1 MDNISEITTFL
12 GWCTVVNS
20 GIYAITAIALTLFRN
35 TIKDMQSKLTGVP
48 AEKLDELYFNYL
60 GNFKLAII
68 IFSLTPYFAL
78 KVIGN

>member
-12 GWCTVVNS
+12 GWCTVVNV

-35 TIKDMQSKLTGVP
+35 PIKDIHSKLTGVP
-48 AEKLDELYFNYL
+48 TSKLDELYFNYL

-68 IFSLTPYFAL
+68 ILSLTPYIAL